1 MIFKR
6 KVTVT
11 VVSLAMLSTF
21 SSAFLPTTMSKKAIS
36 SQLFLGIFGKRRRGT
51 ISTRSMS
58 VDNGVHLEK
67 DNTPEKKLSFLERSA
82 SYKEL
87 IGKLQ
92 TITQLRQASAVL
104 DYDRMVLMPSS
115 DGAAASRAGQ
125 QSALASVIHEK
136 STDPSI
142 GELVKAAELDLE
154 DSDKE
159 EKKVLDLTRK
169 AFEKNEVISPELE
182 GKRAAL
188 SSSAYAAWAKA
199 RSADD
204 YSMFEPILGDCFK
217 TMKQFAEAYR
227 STDAKYESEPL
238 YSIMLDEFEMGMKA
252 SRIDDIFGEIED
264 ALVPLIRKVLGPSAT
279 PPRDD
284 ALNGKFDI
292 ASQKKVNEEI
302 VTALGYNIEG
312 GRIDESLHP
321 FSISFSPS
329 DVRITS
335 RYSTNEW
342 YQGLAA
348 TMHEGGHA
356 MYEQNLGDSGLEIDS
371 FLSMGTHE
379 SQSLFWERHV
389 GMSKEFCEWC
399 TPKLRDA
406 YGKELDCTAEE
417 LYGAVNKVSP
427 GFIRVEADELTYPLH
442 VILRYNIERDVIGG
456 NLAVNDIPT
465 RWNESMQSMLS
476 VTVTKDSLGC
486 LQDMHWSGLAIG
498 YFPTYLIGSATA
510 AQLAYYCE
518 KDIPDMYERISRGEF
533 SDIKAW
539 LTEKVHRHGR
549 RYDSLD
555 ALLKDQ
561 VGEELNPKY
570 FINYLTE
577 KYTELY
583 KC

>member
-1 MIFKR
+1 MRFENKTILS
-6 KVTVT
+6 
-11 VVSLAMLSTF
+11 VVIMAMSLTF
-21 SSAFLPTTMSKKAIS
+21 SSAFSLTPKRVIS
-36 SQLFLGIFGKRRRGT
+36 SQFLLGVFGKRGLGT
-51 ISTRSMS
+51 ISTRKMS
-58 VDNGVHLEK
+58 VESGVNIKEDVASEEK
-67 DNTPEKKLSFLERSA
+67 LPFLERSA
-82 SYKEL
+82 PYKEL
-87 IGKLQ
+87 IDKLQ

-104 DYDRMVLMPSS
+104 DYDRMVFMPSS
-115 DGAAASRAGQ
+115 DGASVSRAGQ
-125 QSALASVIHEK
+125 QAALAAVIHEK

-142 GELVKAAELDLE
+142 GELVKAAELDLK

-159 EKKVLDLTRK
+159 EKRVLDLTRK
-169 AFEKNEVISPELE
+169 AFEKNECISPELE
-182 GKRAAL
+182 AKRAAL
-188 SSSAYAAWAKA
+188 SSSAYSAWAKA

-204 YSMFEPILGDCFK
+204 YSMFESVLSDCFE
-217 TMKQFAEAYR
+217 TMKEFAEAYR

-264 ALVPLIRKVLGPSAT
+264 ALVPLIRRVLGPSAT
-279 PPRDD
+279 PPKDD
-284 ALNGKFDI
+284 ALNGSFDI
-292 ASQKKVNEEI
+292 ASQKKVNKEI
-302 VTALGYNIEG
+302 VTSLGYNIEG

-335 RYSTNEW
+335 RYSTDEW

-348 TMHEGGHA
+348 TMHESGHA

-406 YGKELDCTAEE
+406 YGEELDCTTEE
-417 LYGAVNKVSP
+417 LYGAMNRVSP

-442 VILRYNIERDVIGG
+442 VILRYNIERDLIGG
-456 NLAVNDIPT
+456 HLAVPDIPT
-465 RWNESMQSMLS
+465 RWNENMQSMLN

-518 KDIPDMYERISRGEF
+518 KDIPDMYEKISRGEF
-533 SDIKAW
+533 SDIKDW
-539 LTEKVHRHGR
+539 LTKKIHIHGR

-561 VGEELNPKY
+561 LGEELNPKY

-577 KYTELY
+577 KYTDLY